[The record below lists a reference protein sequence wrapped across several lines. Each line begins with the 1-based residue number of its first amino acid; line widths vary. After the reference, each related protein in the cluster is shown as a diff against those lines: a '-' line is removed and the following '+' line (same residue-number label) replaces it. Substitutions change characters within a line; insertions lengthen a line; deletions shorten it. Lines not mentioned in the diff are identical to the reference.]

1 MSTRMRRTL
10 WWIVATAVLS
20 AAIHGIVIVGYP
32 YILMHCWHR
41 RLVAEGARN
50 QFVHGGTLTAKDRD
64 RPKRGSPDLAY
75 SAMAYDLSDG
85 PLRVTIPLT
94 GQYMSVSLYAANMDN
109 YFVLNDRQIQSGQ
122 FDFVLI
128 GPATPDAANP
138 DSKSESLP
146 TVRSPNA
153 KGIALLRFLVL
164 RPGEMDKIESVRK
177 RIRCDVVDETY
188 PAHSVCR

>member
-1 MSTRMRRTL
+1 MSTRMQKAL
-10 WWIVATAVLS
+10 WWVAATAFLS
-20 AAIHGIVIVGYP
+20 AAIHCIVIVGYP
-32 YILMHCWHR
+32 YLLMQGWHR

-50 QFVHGGTLTAKDRD
+50 QFVHGGTLTAQDRD

-75 SAMAYDLSDG
+75 SAMAYDLSGG

-109 YFVLNDRQIQSGQ
+109 YFVLNDRQAQSGQ

-128 GPATPDAANP
+128 GPATPDVANP
-138 DSKSESLP
+138 DSKSEALP
-146 TVRSPNA
+146 TVRAPNA

-164 RPGEMDKIESVRK
+164 RPGEMDKIKSVRK
-177 RIRCDVVDETY
+177 SIRCDV
-188 PAHSVCR
+188 AK